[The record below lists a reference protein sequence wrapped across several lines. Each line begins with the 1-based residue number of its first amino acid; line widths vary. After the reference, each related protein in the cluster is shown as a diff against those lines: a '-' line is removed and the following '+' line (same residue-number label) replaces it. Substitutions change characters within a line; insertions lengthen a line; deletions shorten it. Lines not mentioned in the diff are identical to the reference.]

1 MNSVFLSDS
10 GLIELMLPTNISFKK
25 DQRCIHPASQGSM
38 GFALPGLVGAH
49 YASDCPVIAVIGDG
63 SIMMNLQ
70 ELETIR
76 YNNIPAKIFVINNNG
91 YAVIRK
97 RQVELFRSR
106 EIGTDPSNGLG
117 SPNFM
122 KVAEGFE
129 IPYKRIDSSL
139 ELQQKLKSIID
150 MDGPV
155 LCEIMGLENQEYIRS
170 SHTLDSKGRI
180 VFRPIEDQAP
190 YLDRELFL
198 SEMIIE
204 PIDQ

>member
-1 MNSVFLSDS
+1 
-10 GLIELMLPTNISFKK
+10 
-25 DQRCIHPASQGSM
+25 
-38 GFALPGLVGAH
+38 
-49 YASDCPVIAVIGDG
+49 
-63 SIMMNLQ
+63 
-70 ELETIR
+70 
-76 YNNIPAKIFVINNNG
+76 
-91 YAVIRK
+91 
-97 RQVELFRSR
+97 
-106 EIGTDPSNGLG
+106 
-117 SPNFM
+117 M

-170 SHTLDSKGRI
+170 SHTRDSKGRI